1 MAHVVAQVMRSGCWR
16 RRISIAA
23 LSALLA
29 CFAALSSPA
38 PSAAAC
44 PEGVDLCGTTNKQG
58 TYFLQI
64 PPFSFLSKI
73 PGYEWLAPLEDCVWE
88 VEVEFGDGSPNETYT
103 FDAAIGLS
111 GSHTFPEPG
120 TYIVQVYAREG
131 VHADSGEPCPD
142 FDQTAAITFPEPPPP
157 PPEPPA
163 PEPPGGDPESPA
175 EPSGTGDEPGSGLP
189 PPASGPRSS
198 WRRCAGEVLTR
209 GVGCRKA
216 KRVIRRATKAVE
228 RLPAAFGGWLPARA
242 AGFRCRLRH
251 TPTAELACRR
261 GARRIL
267 APING

>member
-1 MAHVVAQVMRSGCWR
+1 MRSGSWR

-23 LSALLA
+23 LSVLLPVFVALLT
-29 CFAALSSPA
+29 PA

-44 PEGVDLCGTTNKQG
+44 PEDVDLCGTTNKQG

-73 PGYEWLAPLEDCVWE
+73 PGYEELAALEDCVWE
-88 VEVEFGDGSPNETYT
+88 VEVDFGDGSPNETYT

-120 TYIVQVYAREG
+120 TYIVRVQAREG
-131 VHADSGEPCPD
+131 VHAGSGQPCPD
-142 FDQTAAITFPEPPPP
+142 FERTAAITYPEP
-157 PPEPPA
+157 PPA
-163 PEPPGGDPESPA
+163 PEPPPEPPPDPPGADPPQSSPA
-175 EPSGTGDEPGSGLP
+175 TSGNGGIVLDSR
-189 PPASGPRSS
+189 PASSLPH
-198 WRRCAGEVLTR
+198 WRRCTGEVLTR

-216 KRVIRRATKAVE
+216 RRVIRRATKAVE
-228 RLPAAFGGWLPARA
+228 RLSAAFGGWLPARA

-261 GARRIL
+261 GARRVI
-267 APING
+267 APLNG